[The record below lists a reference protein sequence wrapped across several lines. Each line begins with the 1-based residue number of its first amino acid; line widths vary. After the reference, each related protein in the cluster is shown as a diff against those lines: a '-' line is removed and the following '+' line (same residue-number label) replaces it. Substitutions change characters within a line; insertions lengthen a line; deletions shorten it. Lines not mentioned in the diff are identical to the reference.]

1 MYTDHPN
8 KLDHRYVLCPC
19 HPWLTYSL
27 TSMFNFQKFSR
38 YLVIPQKVLFIQRM
52 GPINA
57 GCVQRKLVP
66 DHTETPTACT
76 AIIKLCHN
84 SSEAGLHQLSVTPCG
99 MFVCTHWTCTARINT
114 STGHPSNKETIW
126 YLRPRVI
133 YDVSVPRFVVG
144 GDKVF
149 RGCHVTL
156 CQKIADTIKGP
167 NWSVSYR

>member
-27 TSMFNFQKFSR
+27 TSMFNLEKFGR
-38 YLVIPQKVLFIQRM
+38 YLVIPQKVLFIQPM
-52 GPINA
+52 G
-57 GCVQRKLVP
+57 GLLTLVVYRENSCP
-66 DHTETPTACT
+66 TTQTACT

-133 YDVSVPRFVVG
+133 YDASVPRFVVG

-156 CQKIADTIKGP
+156 CQKTADTIKGP